1 MKLKATASPR
11 GGVESS
17 RRRTDGLQDD
27 EPDSAG
33 CGGELTAMGRSLG
46 LTDPPDAL
54 RRLAKR
60 RSGHI
65 AWLGAGRSEGRAG

>member
-17 RRRTDGLQDD
+17 RKRTDGLQDD

-46 LTDPPDAL
+46 LGPSDAL
-54 RRLAKR
+54 RRLSKR

-65 AWLGAGRSEGRAG
+65 TWLGAGRSEGRAG

>member
-11 GGVESS
+11 GGVGSS
-17 RRRTDGLQDD
+17 RKRTDGLQDD

-33 CGGELTAMGRSLG
+33 CGGEPTALGRSLG
-46 LTDPPDAL
+46 LTDPSDAL
-54 RRLAKR
+54 RRLSKR

-65 AWLGAGRSEGRAG
+65 TWVGVGRPEGRAG